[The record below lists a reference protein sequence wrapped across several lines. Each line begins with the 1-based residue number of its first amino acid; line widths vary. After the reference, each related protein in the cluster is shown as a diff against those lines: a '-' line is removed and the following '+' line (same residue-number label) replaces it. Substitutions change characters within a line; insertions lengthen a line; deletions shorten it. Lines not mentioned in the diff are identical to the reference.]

1 MCISSADSKQEVN
14 EGLSS
19 KIKEENQD
27 EYEEFEDP
35 IIDLELTNPKFQ
47 KVVEVRVV
55 ELMRSVTLKFK
66 DPH

>member
-1 MCISSADSKQEVN
+1 MCISSADSKQEQN
-14 EGLSS
+14 EDLSS

-35 IIDLELTNPKFQ
+35 IIDLELANPKFQ
-47 KVVEVRVV
+47 KIVEVRVV

>member
-1 MCISSADSKQEVN
+1 M
-14 EGLSS
+14 SS